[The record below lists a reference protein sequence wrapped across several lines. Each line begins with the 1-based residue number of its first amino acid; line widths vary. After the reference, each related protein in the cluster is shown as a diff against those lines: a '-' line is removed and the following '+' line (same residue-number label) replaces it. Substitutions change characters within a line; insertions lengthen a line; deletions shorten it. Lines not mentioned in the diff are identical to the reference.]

1 VPLYFNVTAFFY
13 QNLTMSSKLQINSSH
28 YSIAGIK
35 PQNEDSCGIVVP
47 DLPLLTTKG
56 IAAVVA
62 DGMSASDD
70 GKQASEGCVKSFLSD
85 YLSTPETWSVKN
97 SGQKILSALNRWL
110 HGQGQ
115 RQYQS
120 NKGMVTT
127 LSALVFKS
135 NTAYI
140 FHVGDTRIYRLR
152 GNDLEQLT
160 NDHRFVVSEEKS
172 YLSRAL
178 GIELRVDID
187 YKTLAIEIGDTF
199 IQLTD
204 GVYEFVTDGV
214 IKETL
219 LKSKNIKLA
228 AEEIV
233 KTAEKNKSDD
243 NLTCQIIQITDL
255 PGESESEF
263 YEKLTELP
271 FPPPL
276 EPGLILDGYKVIRH
290 LFSNKR
296 TEVYLVQD
304 IDSNENIV
312 MKAPSVNYQD
322 DPEYINQFLHEEWAG
337 KRINNPHVL
346 KVLDIKRKRTALY
359 YITEYIEGCSLRQWI
374 DDNPRPS
381 LSLVR
386 NFSKQ
391 IERGLRAFHRLEMIH
406 QDLKPENILIDKNET
421 LKIIDFGSAKIAG
434 IEEIYLPI
442 EVNNI
447 LGTIN
452 YTAPEYHI
460 GTPGSN
466 RSDIFSLGVI
476 IYEMLCGHLP
486 YGENMSVKNIK
497 RVKYISI
504 KRYNPEIPV
513 WVDKAI
519 EKAVNINPEHRFSIL
534 SEFTYALNKPDSSLI
549 NNDYV
554 PLLKRDPL
562 RTWQAISLIL
572 VVINIILLYKLNN

>member
-1 VPLYFNVTAFFY
+1 MP
-13 QNLTMSSKLQINSSH
+13 SKLQINSSH

-62 DGMSASDD
+62 DGMSGSDD

-562 RTWQAISLIL
+562 RTWQAISIIL

>member
-1 VPLYFNVTAFFY
+1 MP
-13 QNLTMSSKLQINSSH
+13 SKLQINSSH
-28 YSIAGIK
+28 YSIAGVK

-47 DLPLLTTKG
+47 DAPLLTSKG

-85 YLSTPETWSVKN
+85 YFSTPESWSVKN

-187 YKTLAIEIGDTF
+187 YKTLTIEVGDIF

-204 GVYEFVTDGV
+204 GVYEFITDSR

-219 LKSKNIKLA
+219 LKNKDLKRA
-228 AEEIV
+228 TEEIV
-233 KTAEKNKSDD
+233 KIAEKNKSDD
-243 NLTCQIIQITDL
+243 NLTCQIVQITNL
-255 PGESESEF
+255 PSEDENEF
-263 YEKLTELP
+263 YEKLTQLP

-276 EPGLILDGYKVIRH
+276 EPGLILDGYKVLRH

-304 IDSNENIV
+304 VNSKENIV

-337 KRINNPHVL
+337 RRINNPHVL
-346 KVLDIKRKRTALY
+346 KVLEIKRKRTALY

-406 QDLKPENILIDKNET
+406 QDLKPENILIDKNKT

-442 EVNNI
+442 EVNNM

-452 YTAPEYHI
+452 YSAPEYHT
-460 GTPGSN
+460 GAAGSN

-476 IYEMLCGHLP
+476 IYELLSGYLP
-486 YGENMSVKNIK
+486 YGENMSAKNIK
-497 RVKYISI
+497 RAKYISI
-504 KRYNPEIPV
+504 KRYNPEVPS

-519 EKAVNINPEHRFSIL
+519 EKAVSINPESRFSIL

-554 PLLKRDPL
+554 PLLKRDPI
-562 RTWQAISLIL
+562 RTWQTISVIL
-572 VVINIILLYKLNN
+572 VIINFILIYKLNI

>member
-1 VPLYFNVTAFFY
+1 MSASLQVISGHFSTAGVKE
-13 QNLTMSSKLQINSSH
+13 QNQ
-28 YSIAGIK
+28 
-35 PQNEDSCGIVVP
+35 DSCGILTP
-47 DLPLLTTKG
+47 DEPLLTTKG
-56 IAAVVA
+56 IVAIVA

-70 GKQASEGCVKSFLSD
+70 GKQASEGCVKGFLSD
-85 YLSTPETWSVKN
+85 YFSTPETWSVKN

-120 NKGMVTT
+120 HQGMVTT

-152 GNDLEQLT
+152 NTDLEQLT
-160 NDHRFVVSEEKS
+160 HDHRFTVSDEKS

-178 GIELRVDID
+178 GIDLRVDID
-187 YKTLAIEIGDTF
+187 YKSLAVESGDIF

-204 GVYEFVTDGV
+204 GVYEFIPDSK
-214 IKETL
+214 IKEIL
-219 LKSKNIKLA
+219 LNNQDDLNLA
-228 AEEIV
+228 AEKIV
-233 KTAEKNKSDD
+233 KIAEENKSDD
-243 NLTCQIIQITDL
+243 NLTCQIIKVTHL
-255 PGESESEF
+255 PNENAAEF
-263 YEKLTELP
+263 YDKLIELP

-304 IDSNENIV
+304 IETNQNIV
-312 MKAPSVNYQD
+312 LKAPSVNYQD

-337 KRINNPHVL
+337 RRINNPHVL
-346 KVLDIKRKRTALY
+346 KVLEINRKRTALY
-359 YITEYIEGCSLRQWI
+359 YITEYIEGCTLRQWL

-381 LSLVR
+381 LGVVR
-386 NFSKQ
+386 TFSKQ

-406 QDLKPENILIDKNET
+406 QDLKPENILIDENET

-434 IEEIYLPI
+434 IEEIYKPI

-452 YTAPEYHI
+452 YTAPEYHV
-460 GTPGSN
+460 GETGSN

-476 IYEMLCGHLP
+476 IYEMLTGHLP
-486 YGENMSVKNIK
+486 FGKELSARNIK
-497 RVKYISI
+497 RARYISV
-504 KRYNPEIPV
+504 KRYNPGIPV

-519 EKAVNINPEHRFSIL
+519 EKAVAINPENRFSIL
-534 SEFTYALNKPDSSLI
+534 SEFTYALNKPDSSLV
-549 NNDYV
+549 NSDYV
-554 PLLKRDPL
+554 PMIKRNPV
-562 RTWQAISLIL
+562 RTWQLISFVLFIMNL
-572 VVINIILLYKLNN
+572 FLLYKIYS

>member
-1 VPLYFNVTAFFY
+1 MPLYFNVTAFFY
-13 QNLTMSSKLQINSSH
+13 QNLNMPSKLQINSSH

-62 DGMSASDD
+62 DGMSGSDD

-562 RTWQAISLIL
+562 RTWQAISIIL

>member
-1 VPLYFNVTAFFY
+1 
-13 QNLTMSSKLQINSSH
+13 MSITLQINSGH
-28 YSIAGIK
+28 YSIAGVK
-35 PQNEDSCGIVVP
+35 SQNEDACGIIVP
-47 DLPLLTTKG
+47 DETLLTTKG

-70 GKQASEGCVKSFLSD
+70 GKQASESCVKGFLTD
-85 YLSTPETWSVKN
+85 YFSTPETWSVKS

-115 RQYQS
+115 RQYQ
-120 NKGMVTT
+120 NNQGMVTT
-127 LSALVFKS
+127 LSAMVFKS

-152 GNDLEQLT
+152 NNDLEQLT
-160 NDHRFVVSEEKS
+160 NDHRFVASEDKT

-178 GIELRVDID
+178 GIDLRVDID
-187 YKTLAIEIGDTF
+187 YKTLAVEVGDTF

-204 GVYEFVTDGV
+204 GVYEFISNAA
-214 IKETL
+214 IKQLTQENLDDLDVAT
-219 LKSKNIKLA
+219 KK
-228 AEEIV
+228 IV
-233 KTAEKNKSDD
+233 KTAFDNKSDD
-243 NLTCQIIQITDL
+243 NLTCQIIKVTKL
-255 PGESESEF
+255 PTENENEF
-263 YEKLTELP
+263 YDKLTELP

-276 EPGLILDGYKVIRH
+276 ESGLILDGYKVIRH

-304 IDSNENIV
+304 TETNENIV

-337 KRINNPHVL
+337 RRINNPHVL
-346 KVLDIKRKRTALY
+346 KVLEIRRKRTALY
-359 YITEYIEGCSLRQWI
+359 YITEYIDGVSLRQWL

-381 LSLVR
+381 LNQVR
-386 NFSKQ
+386 TFSKQ

-406 QDLKPENILIDKNET
+406 QDLKPENILIDENKT
-421 LKIIDFGSAKIAG
+421 LKIIDFGSTKIAG

-452 YTAPEYHI
+452 YTAPEYHT
-460 GTPGSN
+460 GEAGSN

-476 IYEMLCGHLP
+476 VYEMLTGHLP
-486 YGENMSVKNIK
+486 YGKEMSIKNIK
-497 RVKYISI
+497 RANYISL
-504 KRYNPEIPV
+504 KRYNPEIPI

-519 EKAVNINPEHRFSIL
+519 EKAVNINPENRFSIL

-554 PLLKRDPL
+554 PLIKRNPV
-562 RTWQAISLIL
+562 RTWQIISSILII
-572 VVINIILLYKLNN
+572 INIILIYKLNS

>member
-1 VPLYFNVTAFFY
+1 
-13 QNLTMSSKLQINSSH
+13 MSALLKINHGS
-28 YSIAGIK
+28 YSIAGVK
-35 PQNEDSCGIVVP
+35 PQNEDAYGIVVP
-47 DLPLLTTKG
+47 KEPLLTTKG

-85 YLSTPETWSVKN
+85 YFSTPETWSVKN

-127 LSALVFKS
+127 LSALIFKS

-160 NDHRFVVSEEKS
+160 NDHRFVVNEQKS

-187 YKTLAIEIGDTF
+187 YKTIAVEVGDIF

-204 GVYEFVTDGV
+204 GVYEFISNNI
-214 IKETL
+214 IKETTFQNKEDL
-219 LKSKNIKLA
+219 DTVAKEL
-228 AEEIV
+228 V
-233 KTAEKNKSDD
+233 TRAEKNKSDD
-243 NLTCQIIQITDL
+243 NLTCQIVHVTNL
-255 PGESESEF
+255 PSENESEF

-290 LFSNKR
+290 MFSNKR

-304 IDSNENIV
+304 TETNENIV
-312 MKAPSVNYQD
+312 MKAPSVNYLD

-359 YITEYIEGCSLRQWI
+359 YITEYIEGSSLRQWL

-386 NFSKQ
+386 AFSKQ

-452 YTAPEYHI
+452 YTAPEYHV
-460 GTPGSN
+460 GDPGSN

-476 IYEMLCGHLP
+476 VYEMLTGHLP
-486 YGENMSVKNIK
+486 YGQEMSVKNIK
-497 RVKYISI
+497 RVRYTSI
-504 KRYNPEIPV
+504 KHYSPEIPV
-513 WVDKAI
+513 WVDKAV
-519 EKAVNINPEHRFSIL
+519 EKAVNINPENRFSIL
-534 SEFTYALNKPDSSLI
+534 SEFSYALNKPDSSLV

-554 PLLKRDPL
+554 PLIKRNPV
-562 RTWQAISLIL
+562 RTWQIVSFIL
-572 VVINIILLYKLNN
+572 VIFNLALIYQLNT

>member
-1 VPLYFNVTAFFY
+1 
-13 QNLTMSSKLQINSSH
+13 MSKSLQINSAH

-35 PQNEDSCGIVVP
+35 SRNEDSCGVVVP
-47 DLPLLTTKG
+47 DEPLLTTKG
-56 IAAVVA
+56 IAVVVA

-70 GKQASEGCVKSFLSD
+70 GKQASESCVKSFLSD
-85 YLSTPETWSVKN
+85 YFSTPETWSVKS
-97 SGQKILSALNRWL
+97 SGQKILAALNRWL

-120 NKGMVTT
+120 NQGMVST

-152 GNDLEQLT
+152 NNDLEQLT
-160 NDHRFVVSEEKS
+160 NDHRFIASETKT

-178 GIELRVDID
+178 GIDLRVDID
-187 YKTLAIEIGDTF
+187 YKTLAVEAGDIF

-204 GVYEFVTDGV
+204 GVYEFISNNA
-214 IKETL
+214 IKEITKNNSDVL
-219 LKSKNIKLA
+219 ETACKNIVDTA
-228 AEEIV
+228 V
-233 KTAEKNKSDD
+233 KNNSDD
-243 NLTCQIIQITDL
+243 NLTCQIVKVTKL
-255 PGESESEF
+255 PKENESEF

-304 IDSNENIV
+304 TETNENVV

-337 KRINNPHVL
+337 RRINNPHVL
-346 KVLDIKRKRTALY
+346 KVLEISRKRTALY
-359 YITEYIEGCSLRQWI
+359 YITEYIEGCSLRQWL

-381 LSLVR
+381 LSQVR
-386 NFSKQ
+386 TFSKQ

-406 QDLKPENILIDKNET
+406 QDLKPENILIDNNET

-447 LGTIN
+447 LGTID
-452 YTAPEYHI
+452 YSAPEYHI
-460 GTPGSN
+460 GESGSN

-476 IYEMLCGHLP
+476 IYEMLTGHLP
-486 YGENMSVKNIK
+486 YGKEMTARNIK
-497 RVKYISI
+497 RVRYTSI
-504 KRYNPEIPV
+504 KRFNPEIPI

-519 EKAVNINPEHRFSIL
+519 EKAVHINPENRFSIL

-554 PLLKRDPL
+554 PLIKRNPVV
-562 RTWQAISLIL
+562 TWQLISLVLLIL
-572 VVINIILLYKLNN
+572 NLFLIYQLNS

>member
-1 VPLYFNVTAFFY
+1 
-13 QNLTMSSKLQINSSH
+13 MSTSLQIKSGH

-35 PQNEDSCGIVVP
+35 EQNEDACGIVVP
-47 DLPLLTTKG
+47 DEPLLITKG

-70 GKQASEGCVKSFLSD
+70 GKQASESCVKSFLSD
-85 YLSTPETWSVKN
+85 YFSTPETWSVKN

-127 LSALVFKS
+127 ISALIFKS

-140 FHVGDTRIYRLR
+140 FHVGDTRIYRIR
-152 GNDLEQLT
+152 DNNIEQLT
-160 NDHRFVVSEEKS
+160 NDHRYVVSKEKS

-178 GIELRVDID
+178 GIELHVDID
-187 YKTLAIEIGDTF
+187 FKTLAVEVGDFF

-204 GVYEFVTDGV
+204 GAYEFITDNN
-214 IKETL
+214 IKKTL
-219 LKSKNIKLA
+219 LDNKTNLEYA
-228 AEEIV
+228 AKRIVEIAV
-233 KTAEKNKSDD
+233 ENKSDD
-243 NLTCQIIQITDL
+243 NLTCQIIEAIHL
-255 PGESESEF
+255 PKENESEF

-290 LFSNKR
+290 MFSNKR
-296 TEVYLVQD
+296 TEVYLVEDTQT
-304 IDSNENIV
+304 NENIV

-359 YITEYIEGCSLRQWI
+359 YITEYIEGSSLRQWL
-374 DDNPRPS
+374 DDNIRPS
-381 LSLVR
+381 LNQVR
-386 NFSKQ
+386 TFSKQ

-421 LKIIDFGSAKIAG
+421 LKIIDFGSTKIAG

-442 EVNNI
+442 EANNI

-452 YTAPEYHI
+452 YTAPEYHT
-460 GTPGSN
+460 GDPGSN

-476 IYEMLCGHLP
+476 IYEMLTGHLP
-486 YGENMSVKNIK
+486 YGKEMSAKNIK
-497 RVKYISI
+497 RARYTSI
-504 KRYNPEIPV
+504 KHYSPEIPI
-513 WVDKAI
+513 WVDKAV
-519 EKAVNINPEHRFSIL
+519 EKAVNINPENRFSIL
-534 SEFTYALNKPDSSLI
+534 SELTYALNQPDSSLI
-549 NNDYV
+549 NTDYV
-554 PLLKRDPL
+554 PLIKRNPI
-562 RTWQAISLIL
+562 RTWQLISFIL
-572 VVINIILLYKLNN
+572 VIFNLILLYQLNN

>member
-1 VPLYFNVTAFFY
+1 MPTSL
-13 QNLTMSSKLQINSSH
+13 KINHAH

-35 PQNEDSCGIVVP
+35 AQNEDSCGVVIP
-47 DLPLLTTKG
+47 DEPLLTTKG
-56 IAAVVA
+56 IAVVVA
-62 DGMSASDD
+62 DGMSTSDD
-70 GKQASEGCVKSFLSD
+70 GKLASESCVKSFLSD
-85 YLSTPETWSVKN
+85 YFSTPETWSVKS
-97 SGQKILSALNRWL
+97 SGQKILAASNRWL

-115 RQYQS
+115 RKYQS
-120 NKGMVTT
+120 HQGMVTT
-127 LSALVFKS
+127 LSALIFKS

-152 GNDLEQLT
+152 NNDFEQLT
-160 NDHRFVVSEEKS
+160 NDHRFTVSEDKS

-178 GIELRVDID
+178 GIDLRVDID
-187 YKTLAIEIGDTF
+187 YKKVPVETGDIY

-204 GVYEFVTDGV
+204 GVYEFITDHN
-214 IKETL
+214 IKEL
-219 LKSKNIKLA
+219 IQNNKNNLETA
-228 AEEIV
+228 SQLIV
-233 KTAEKNKSDD
+233 ETAVANKSDD
-243 NLTCQIIQITDL
+243 NLTCQLVEVTKL
-255 PGESESEF
+255 PKENENEF
-263 YEKLTELP
+263 YDKLTELP
-271 FPPPL
+271 FPPPM

-304 IDSNENIV
+304 TETNENLV

-337 KRINNPHVL
+337 RRINNPHVL
-346 KVLDIKRKRTALY
+346 KVLEITRKRTALY
-359 YITEYIEGCSLRQWI
+359 YITEYIEGCSLRQWL
-374 DDNPRPS
+374 DDKPRPS
-381 LSLVR
+381 LSQVR
-386 NFSKQ
+386 IFSKQ

-406 QDLKPENILIDKNET
+406 QDLKPENILIDENET

-447 LGTIN
+447 LGTID
-452 YTAPEYHI
+452 YSAPEYHI
-460 GTPGSN
+460 GESGSN
-466 RSDIFSLGVI
+466 RSDIYSLGVI
-476 IYEMLCGHLP
+476 VYEMLTAHLP
-486 YGENMSVKNIK
+486 YGKEMTARNIK
-497 RVKYISI
+497 RARYISL

-519 EKAVNINPEHRFSIL
+519 EKAVHINPENRFSVL

-554 PLLKRDPL
+554 PLIKRDPI
-562 RTWQAISLIL
+562 RTWQIIS
-572 VVINIILLYKLNN
+572 ILLFIFNLYLLYQLSN

>member
-1 VPLYFNVTAFFY
+1 
-13 QNLTMSSKLQINSSH
+13 
-28 YSIAGIK
+28 
-35 PQNEDSCGIVVP
+35 
-47 DLPLLTTKG
+47 
-56 IAAVVA
+56 
-62 DGMSASDD
+62 
-70 GKQASEGCVKSFLSD
+70 
-85 YLSTPETWSVKN
+85 
-97 SGQKILSALNRWL
+97 
-110 HGQGQ
+110 
-115 RQYQS
+115 
-120 NKGMVTT
+120 MVTT

-160 NDHRFVVSEEKS
+160 NDHRYVVSKEKS

-178 GIELRVDID
+178 GIELRIDID
-187 YKTLAIEIGDTF
+187 YKTLPVEVGDIF

-204 GVYEFVTDGV
+204 GVYEFITD
-214 IKETL
+214 
-219 LKSKNIKLA
+219 SNIKNTLIENKTNLEYASRKIVEIA
-228 AEEIV
+228 AD
-233 KTAEKNKSDD
+233 NKSDD
-243 NLTCQIIQITDL
+243 NLTCQLIEVIHL
-255 PGESESEF
+255 PKENESEF
-263 YEKLTELP
+263 YEKLIELP

-290 LFSNKR
+290 MFSNKR

-304 IDSNENIV
+304 IETNKNIV
-312 MKAPSVNYQD
+312 MKAPSVNYED

-359 YITEYIEGCSLRQWI
+359 YITEYIEGCSLRQWL

-381 LSLVR
+381 LSQVR
-386 NFSKQ
+386 AFSKQ

-460 GTPGSN
+460 GDPGSN

-476 IYEMLCGHLP
+476 IYEMLTEHLP
-486 YGENMSVKNIK
+486 YGKEMSAKNIK
-497 RVKYISI
+497 RANYISV
-504 KRYNPEIPV
+504 KRYNPGIPV

-519 EKAVNINPEHRFSIL
+519 EKAVSIKPENRFSIL

-554 PLLKRDPL
+554 PLIKRNPV
-562 RTWQAISLIL
+562 RTWQIISTALLI
-572 VVINIILLYKLNN
+572 INFLLIYQLNH

>member
-1 VPLYFNVTAFFY
+1 MT
-13 QNLTMSSKLQINSSH
+13 TSLQINSTH
-28 YSIAGIK
+28 YSIAGVK
-35 PQNEDSCGIVVP
+35 PQNEDACGVLVP
-47 DLPLLTTKG
+47 AEPLLTTKG
-56 IAAVVA
+56 IVAVVA

-70 GKQASEGCVKSFLSD
+70 AKQASEVCVNGFLSD
-85 YLSTPETWSVKN
+85 YFSTPETWSVKN

-110 HGQGQ
+110 YGQGQ
-115 RQYQS
+115 LKYQS
-120 NKGMVTT
+120 HKGMVTT

-152 GNDLEQLT
+152 NNELEQLT
-160 NDHRFVVSEEKS
+160 NDHRFSVSKEKT
-172 YLSRAL
+172 YLSRAM
-178 GIELRVDID
+178 GIDLLVDID
-187 YKTLAIEIGDTF
+187 YKTLPVESGDIF

-204 GVYEFVTDGV
+204 GVHEFIPDSQ
-214 IKETL
+214 IKDITLQQQNNLKAAAKKIVETAV
-219 LKSKNIKLA
+219 N
-228 AEEIV
+228 
-233 KTAEKNKSDD
+233 NNSDD
-243 NLTCQIIQITDL
+243 NLTCQIVEITNL
-255 PGESESEF
+255 PKENENEF

-304 IDSNENIV
+304 TETNENMV

-346 KVLDIKRKRTALY
+346 KVLDIQRKRTALY
-359 YITEYIEGCSLRQWI
+359 YITEYIEGCSLRQWL

-381 LSLVR
+381 LSQVR
-386 NFSKQ
+386 TFSKQ

-421 LKIIDFGSAKIAG
+421 LKIIDFGSTKIAG
-434 IEEIYLPI
+434 IEEIY
-442 EVNNI
+442 
-447 LGTIN
+447 IN

-460 GTPGSN
+460 GEPGSN

-476 IYEMLCGHLP
+476 IYEMLTGHLP
-486 YGENMSVKNIK
+486 YGKEMSARNIK
-497 RVKYISI
+497 RVRYISI

-519 EKAVNINPEHRFSIL
+519 EKAVHINPENRFSIL
-534 SEFTYALNKPDSSLI
+534 SEFDYALNKPDSSLI

-554 PLLKRDPL
+554 PLIKRNPV
-562 RTWQAISLIL
+562 RTWQIISLLL
-572 VVINIILLYKLNN
+572 VLINLFLIYQLNI

>member
-1 VPLYFNVTAFFY
+1 
-13 QNLTMSSKLQINSSH
+13 MSTSLQINHAH
-28 YSIAGIK
+28 YSIAGVK
-35 PQNEDSCGIVVP
+35 PRNEDACGVLVP
-47 DLPLLTTKG
+47 EEPLLTTKG

-62 DGMSASDD
+62 DGMSTSDD
-70 GKQASEGCVKSFLSD
+70 GKQASEGCVKGFLTD
-85 YLSTPETWSVKN
+85 YFSTPESWSVKS

-115 RQYQS
+115 RQFQ
-120 NKGMVTT
+120 NNQGMVTT

-152 GNDLEQLT
+152 NNDLEQLT
-160 NDHRFVVSEEKS
+160 NDHRFVANENKT

-178 GIELRVDID
+178 GIDLRVDID
-187 YKTLAIEIGDTF
+187 FKKLVVETGDIF

-204 GVYEFVTDGV
+204 GVYEFITTNT
-214 IKETL
+214 IKDVLQENKDDLDTASRQL
-219 LKSKNIKLA
+219 V
-228 AEEIV
+228 EIAV
-233 KTAEKNKSDD
+233 ANNSDD
-243 NLTCQIIQITDL
+243 NLTCQLVKVVHL
-255 PGESESEF
+255 PNENENEF
-263 YEKLTELP
+263 YDKLIELP
-271 FPPPL
+271 FPPPM
-276 EPGLILDGYKVIRH
+276 EPGLILDGFKVLRH

-296 TEVYLVQD
+296 TEVYLVED
-304 IDSNENIV
+304 TKRNENVV

-322 DPEYINQFLHEEWAG
+322 DPQYINQFLHEEWAG
-337 KRINNPHVL
+337 RRINNPHVL
-346 KVLDIKRKRTALY
+346 KVLDVGRKRTALY
-359 YITEYIEGCSLRQWI
+359 YITEYIEGRTLRQWL

-386 NFSKQ
+386 KFSKQ

-434 IEEIYLPI
+434 IEEIFLPI

-447 LGTIN
+447 LGTID
-452 YTAPEYHI
+452 YSAPEYHI
-460 GTPGSN
+460 GQSGSN
-466 RSDIFSLGVI
+466 RSDIYSLGVI
-476 IYEMLCGHLP
+476 IYEMLTGHLP
-486 YGENMSVKNIK
+486 YGKEMSARNIK
-497 RVKYISI
+497 RVKYISV
-504 KRYNPEIPV
+504 KRYNPEIPI

-519 EKAVNINPEHRFSIL
+519 EKAVHINPENRFSKL

-554 PLLKRDPL
+554 PLMKRDPV
-562 RTWQAISLIL
+562 RTWQIISLIL
-572 VVINIILLYKLNN
+572 LISNFIMFYQLSL

>member
-1 VPLYFNVTAFFY
+1 MPT
-13 QNLTMSSKLQINSSH
+13 SLQVNIAH
-28 YSIAGIK
+28 YSIAGK
-35 PQNEDSCGIVVP
+35 KSQNEDSCGIVVP
-47 DLPLLTTKG
+47 NEPLLTTKG
-56 IAAVVA
+56 IAAIVA

-85 YLSTPETWSVKN
+85 YFSTPETWSVKN

-127 LSALVFKS
+127 LSALILKS

-152 GNDLEQLT
+152 DNELEQLT
-160 NDHRFVVSEEKS
+160 NDHRFVVSEDKS

-187 YKTLAIEIGDTF
+187 YKTLAVEAGDIF
-199 IQLTD
+199 VQLTD
-204 GVYEFVTDGV
+204 GAYEFITDHL
-214 IKETL
+214 IKETIVAY
-219 LKSKNIKLA
+219 KNNIEGA
-228 AEEIV
+228 CREVVEI
-233 KTAEKNKSDD
+233 AFNNNSDD
-243 NLTCQIIQITDL
+243 NLTCQIIEITQL
-255 PGESESEF
+255 PKENESEF

-290 LFSNKR
+290 MFSNKR

-304 IDSNENIV
+304 TETNENVV

-346 KVLDIKRKRTALY
+346 KVLDIRRKRTALY
-359 YITEYIEGCSLRQWI
+359 YITEYIEGSSLRQWL
-374 DDNPRPS
+374 DDNPHPS
-381 LSLVR
+381 LTLVR
-386 NFSKQ
+386 RLSKQ

-406 QDLKPENILIDKNET
+406 QDLKPENILIDIDQT
-421 LKIIDFGSAKIAG
+421 LKIIDFGSVKIAG

-452 YTAPEYHI
+452 YSAPEYHV
-460 GTPGSN
+460 GDPGSS
-466 RSDIFSLGVI
+466 RSDIYSLGVI
-476 IYEMLCGHLP
+476 IYEMLTGHLP
-486 YGENMSVKNIK
+486 YGKEMSAKNIK
-497 RVKYISI
+497 RSRYTSI
-504 KRYNPEIPV
+504 KHYSPEIPI
-513 WVDKAI
+513 WVDKAV
-519 EKAVNINPEHRFSIL
+519 EKAVHINPENRFSIL

-554 PLLKRDPL
+554 PLIKRNPI
-562 RTWQAISLIL
+562 RTWKLISFILIIL
-572 VVINIILLYKLNN
+572 NIILIYKLNI

>member
-1 VPLYFNVTAFFY
+1 MPTL
-13 QNLTMSSKLQINSSH
+13 LQINSGH
-28 YSIAGIK
+28 YSTAGVK
-35 PQNEDSCGIVVP
+35 AENEDSCGIVVP
-47 DLPLLTTKG
+47 NEPLLTTKG

-85 YLSTPETWSVKN
+85 YFSTPETWSVKN

-120 NKGMVTT
+120 NQGMVTT

-152 GNDLEQLT
+152 DNDLEQLT
-160 NDHRFVVSEEKS
+160 NDHRFVASENKT

-178 GIELRVDID
+178 GIDLRVDID
-187 YKTLAIEIGDTF
+187 YKTLAVEVGDIF

-204 GVYEFVTDGV
+204 GVYEFITDGI
-214 IKETL
+214 IKETTVNY
-219 LKSKNIKLA
+219 KNQLEKA
-228 AEEIV
+228 AKEIIT
-233 KTAEKNKSDD
+233 TAENNKSDD
-243 NLTCQIIQITDL
+243 NLTCQIIQVTHL
-255 PGESESEF
+255 PKENESEF
-263 YEKLTELP
+263 YEKLIELP

-276 EPGLILDGYKVIRH
+276 ESGLILDGYKVIRH
-290 LFSNKR
+290 MFSNKR

-304 IDSNENIV
+304 TETNENIV
-312 MKAPSVNYQD
+312 MKAPSINYQD

-359 YITEYIEGCSLRQWI
+359 YITEFIEGCSLRQWL

-381 LSLVR
+381 ISQVR
-386 NFSKQ
+386 TFSKQ

-406 QDLKPENILIDKNET
+406 QDLKPENILIDKNNT
-421 LKIIDFGSAKIAG
+421 LKIIDFGSTKIAG

-452 YTAPEYHI
+452 YTAPEYHV
-460 GTPGSN
+460 GEPGSN

-476 IYEMLCGHLP
+476 VYEMLTGHLP
-486 YGENMSVKNIK
+486 YGKEMSAKYIK
-497 RVKYISI
+497 RARYISI
-504 KRYNPEIPV
+504 KHYNPEIPV
-513 WVDKAI
+513 WVDKAV
-519 EKAVNINPEHRFSIL
+519 EKAVHINPENRFSIL

-554 PLLKRDPL
+554 PLIKRNPV
-562 RTWQAISLIL
+562 RSWQVISFIL
-572 VVINIILLYKLNN
+572 VIINAILIYQLNN

>member
-1 VPLYFNVTAFFY
+1 
-13 QNLTMSSKLQINSSH
+13 MSKLLQINSGH
-28 YSIAGIK
+28 YSIAGVK
-35 PQNEDSCGIVVP
+35 DHNEDSCGVIVP
-47 DLPLLTTKG
+47 DEPLLTTKG

-85 YLSTPETWSVKN
+85 YFSTPETWSVKS
-97 SGQKILSALNRWL
+97 SGQKIIAALNRWL

-115 RQYQS
+115 KKYQS
-120 NKGMVTT
+120 HQGMVTT

-152 GNDLEQLT
+152 GNDIEQLT
-160 NDHRFVVSEEKS
+160 NDHRFVASETKT

-187 YKTLAIEIGDTF
+187 YKTLAVEVGDIF

-214 IKETL
+214 IKKIILDHKDNLETA
-219 LKSKNIKLA
+219 SKK
-228 AEEIV
+228 IV
-233 KTAEKNKSDD
+233 ETAVKNKSDD
-243 NLTCQIIQITDL
+243 NLTCQIVEVAHL
-255 PGESESEF
+255 PNENESEF

-276 EPGLILDGYKVIRH
+276 ETGLILDGYKVIRH
-290 LFSNKR
+290 MFSNKR

-304 IDSNENIV
+304 TETNENIV

-359 YITEYIEGCSLRQWI
+359 YITEYIEGCSLRQWL

-381 LSLVR
+381 LSQVR
-386 NFSKQ
+386 TFSKQ

-434 IEEIYLPI
+434 IEEIYRPI

-447 LGTIN
+447 LGTID

-460 GTPGSN
+460 GEAGSN

-476 IYEMLCGHLP
+476 IYEMLTGHLP
-486 YGENMSVKNIK
+486 YGKEMSAKNIK
-497 RVKYISI
+497 RVRYISI
-504 KRYNPEIPV
+504 KHYNPEIPI
-513 WVDKAI
+513 WVDKAV
-519 EKAVNINPEHRFSIL
+519 EKAVSINPENRFSIL

-549 NNDYV
+549 NNDFV
-554 PLLKRDPL
+554 PLIKRNPI
-562 RTWQAISLIL
+562 RTWQLISMALAI
-572 VVINIILLYKLNN
+572 INILLIYKLNL

>member
-1 VPLYFNVTAFFY
+1 MP
-13 QNLTMSSKLQINSSH
+13 SKLQINSSH
-28 YSIAGIK
+28 YSIAGVK

-47 DLPLLTTKG
+47 DAPLLTSKG

-85 YLSTPETWSVKN
+85 YFSTPESWSVKN

-120 NKGMVTT
+120 SKGMVTT

-187 YKTLAIEIGDTF
+187 YKTLTIEVGDIF

-204 GVYEFVTDGV
+204 GVYEFITDSR

-219 LKSKNIKLA
+219 LKNKDLKRA
-228 AEEIV
+228 TEEIV
-233 KTAEKNKSDD
+233 KIAEKNKSDD
-243 NLTCQIIQITDL
+243 NLTCQIVQITNL
-255 PGESESEF
+255 PSEDENEF
-263 YEKLTELP
+263 YEKLTQLP

-276 EPGLILDGYKVIRH
+276 EPGLILDGYKVLRH

-304 IDSNENIV
+304 VNSKENIV

-337 KRINNPHVL
+337 RRINNPHVL
-346 KVLDIKRKRTALY
+346 KVLEIKRKRTALY

-406 QDLKPENILIDKNET
+406 QDLKPENILIDKNKT

-442 EVNNI
+442 EVNNM

-452 YTAPEYHI
+452 YSAPEYHT
-460 GTPGSN
+460 GAAGSN

-476 IYEMLCGHLP
+476 IYELLSGHLP
-486 YGENMSVKNIK
+486 YGENMSAKNIK
-497 RVKYISI
+497 RAKYISI
-504 KRYNPEIPV
+504 KRYNPEVPS

-519 EKAVNINPEHRFSIL
+519 EKAVSINPESRFSIL

-554 PLLKRDPL
+554 PLLKRDPI
-562 RTWQAISLIL
+562 RTWQTISVIL
-572 VVINIILLYKLNN
+572 VIINFILIYKLNI

>member
-1 VPLYFNVTAFFY
+1 MPTSL
-13 QNLTMSSKLQINSSH
+13 KINHAH

-35 PQNEDSCGIVVP
+35 AQNEDSCGVVIP
-47 DLPLLTTKG
+47 DEPLLTTKG
-56 IAAVVA
+56 IAVVVA

-70 GKQASEGCVKSFLSD
+70 GKLASESCVKSFLSD
-85 YLSTPETWSVKN
+85 YFSTPETWSVKS
-97 SGQKILSALNRWL
+97 SGQKILAASNRWL

-115 RQYQS
+115 RKYQS
-120 NKGMVTT
+120 HQGMVTT
-127 LSALVFKS
+127 LSALIFKS

-152 GNDLEQLT
+152 NNDFEQLT
-160 NDHRFVVSEEKS
+160 NDHRFTVSEDKS

-178 GIELRVDID
+178 GIDLRVDID
-187 YKTLAIEIGDTF
+187 YKKVPVETGDIY

-204 GVYEFVTDGV
+204 GVYEFITDHN
-214 IKETL
+214 IKEL
-219 LKSKNIKLA
+219 IQNNKNNLETA
-228 AEEIV
+228 SQLIV
-233 KTAEKNKSDD
+233 ETAVANKSDD
-243 NLTCQIIQITDL
+243 NLTCQLVEVTKL
-255 PGESESEF
+255 PKENENEF
-263 YEKLTELP
+263 YDKLTELP
-271 FPPPL
+271 FPPPM

-304 IDSNENIV
+304 TETNENLV

-337 KRINNPHVL
+337 RRINNPHVL
-346 KVLDIKRKRTALY
+346 KVLEITRKRTALY
-359 YITEYIEGCSLRQWI
+359 YITEYIEGCSLRQWL

-381 LSLVR
+381 LSQVR
-386 NFSKQ
+386 IFSKQ

-406 QDLKPENILIDKNET
+406 QDLKPENILIDENET

-447 LGTIN
+447 LGTID
-452 YTAPEYHI
+452 YSAPEYHV
-460 GTPGSN
+460 GESGSN
-466 RSDIFSLGVI
+466 RSDIYSLGVI
-476 IYEMLCGHLP
+476 VYEMLTGHLP
-486 YGENMSVKNIK
+486 YGKEMTAKNIK
-497 RVKYISI
+497 RARYISL
-504 KRYNPEIPV
+504 KRYNPGIPV

-519 EKAVNINPEHRFSIL
+519 EKAVHINPENRFSIL

-554 PLLKRDPL
+554 PLIKRDPI
-562 RTWQAISLIL
+562 RTWQIIS
-572 VVINIILLYKLNN
+572 ILLFIFNLFLLYQLSK

>member
-1 VPLYFNVTAFFY
+1 MPT
-13 QNLTMSSKLQINSSH
+13 SLQISSAH

-35 PQNEDSCGIVVP
+35 AQNEDSCGVVVP
-47 DLPLLTTKG
+47 DEPLLTTKG
-56 IAAVVA
+56 IAVVVA

-70 GKQASEGCVKSFLSD
+70 GKQASEGCVKGFLSD
-85 YLSTPETWSVKN
+85 YFSTPETWSVKS

-120 NKGMVTT
+120 NQGMVTT

-152 GNDLEQLT
+152 NNDLELLT
-160 NDHRFVVSEEKS
+160 NDHRFVASEDKT

-178 GIELRVDID
+178 GIDLRVDID
-187 YKTLAIEIGDTF
+187 YKTLAVEVGDIF

-204 GVYEFVTDGV
+204 GVYEFLTDNL
-214 IKETL
+214 IKDITKDNKENL
-219 LKSKNIKLA
+219 ELASKT
-228 AEEIV
+228 IV
-233 KTAEKNKSDD
+233 ATAISNKSDD
-243 NLTCQIIQITDL
+243 NLTCQIVKVIHL
-255 PGESESEF
+255 PKENENEF
-263 YEKLTELP
+263 YDKLTELP

-304 IDSNENIV
+304 TETNENIV

-337 KRINNPHVL
+337 RRINNPHVL
-346 KVLDIKRKRTALY
+346 KVLEITRKRTALY
-359 YITEYIEGCSLRQWI
+359 YITEYIEGCSLRQWL
-374 DDNPRPS
+374 DDNPRPP

-386 NFSKQ
+386 VFSKQ

-447 LGTIN
+447 LGTID
-452 YTAPEYHI
+452 YSAPEYHL
-460 GTPGSN
+460 GESGSN
-466 RSDIFSLGVI
+466 RSDIYSLGVI
-476 IYEMLCGHLP
+476 VYEMLTGHLP
-486 YGENMSVKNIK
+486 YGKEMTAKNIK
-497 RVKYISI
+497 RARYISL
-504 KRYNPEIPV
+504 KRYNPEIPI

-519 EKAVNINPEHRFSIL
+519 EKAVHINPEHRFSIL
-534 SEFTYALNKPDSSLI
+534 SKFTYALNKPDSSLI
-549 NNDYV
+549 NKDYV
-554 PLLKRDPL
+554 PLIKRNPV
-562 RTWQAISLIL
+562 RGWQIISFLLLVTNLIL
-572 VVINIILLYKLNN
+572 IYKLNS

>member
-1 VPLYFNVTAFFY
+1 MPLYFNVTAFFY

-62 DGMSASDD
+62 DGMSGSDD

>member
-1 VPLYFNVTAFFY
+1 MP
-13 QNLTMSSKLQINSSH
+13 SKLQVNSGH
-28 YSIAGIK
+28 YSIAGVK

-47 DLPLLTTKG
+47 DAPLLTTKG

-85 YLSTPETWSVKN
+85 YFSTPETWSVKN

-160 NDHRFVVSEEKS
+160 NDHRFFVSKEKS

-187 YKTLAIEIGDTF
+187 YKTLAIEVGDIF

-204 GVYEFVTDGV
+204 GVYEFVTDSI
-214 IKETL
+214 IKQTIL
-219 LKSKNIKLA
+219 QNKDINLSA
-228 AEEIV
+228 QEIV
-233 KTAEKNKSDD
+233 TIAEKNKSDD
-243 NLTCQIIQITDL
+243 NLTCQIIQITGL
-255 PGESESEF
+255 PTENETEF

-304 IDSNENIV
+304 IDSNKNIV

-381 LSLVR
+381 LNLVR
-386 NFSKQ
+386 SFSKQ

-434 IEEIYLPI
+434 VEEIYLPI

-476 IYEMLCGHLP
+476 IYEMLSGHLP
-486 YGENMSVKNIK
+486 YGKEMSVKNIK

-519 EKAVNINPEHRFSIL
+519 EKAVSINPENRFSIL

-549 NNDYV
+549 NNDHV
-554 PLLKRDPL
+554 PLIKRDPL
-562 RTWQAISLIL
+562 RTWQAISFIL
-572 VVINIILLYKLNN
+572 VFINVILIYKLNI

>member
-1 VPLYFNVTAFFY
+1 
-13 QNLTMSSKLQINSSH
+13 MSASLQINKAH
-28 YSIAGIK
+28 YSIAGVK
-35 PQNEDSCGIVVP
+35 AQNEDSCGIVVP
-47 DLPLLTTKG
+47 DEPLLTTKG

-85 YLSTPETWSVKN
+85 YFSTPETWSVKN
-97 SGQKILSALNRWL
+97 SGQKILAALNRWL

-120 NKGMVTT
+120 SKGMVTT

-152 GNDLEQLT
+152 DTELEQLT
-160 NDHRFVVSEEKS
+160 NDHRFVASENKT

-178 GIELRVDID
+178 GIDLRVDID
-187 YKTLAIEIGDTF
+187 YKTLAVDIGDIF

-204 GVYEFVTDGV
+204 GVYEYITDNN

-219 LKSKNIKLA
+219 IENRSNIEFASKKIV
-228 AEEIV
+228 EIA
-233 KTAEKNKSDD
+233 TNNKSDD
-243 NLTCQIIQITDL
+243 NLTCQIIEVIDL
-255 PGESESEF
+255 PKENQGEF
-263 YEKLTELP
+263 YNKLTELP

-276 EPGLILDGYKVIRH
+276 EPGLILDGYKVLRH
-290 LFSNKR
+290 MFSNKR

-304 IDSNENIV
+304 TETNENVV

-346 KVLDIKRKRTALY
+346 KVLDVNRKRTALY
-359 YITEYIEGCSLRQWI
+359 YITEYIEGYSLRQWL
-374 DDNPRPS
+374 DDNARPT
-381 LSLVR
+381 LSQVR
-386 NFSKQ
+386 ALSKQ

-421 LKIIDFGSAKIAG
+421 LKIIDFGSVKIAG

-460 GTPGSN
+460 GDPGSN
-466 RSDIFSLGVI
+466 RSDIYSLGVI
-476 IYEMLCGHLP
+476 IYEMLTGHMP
-486 YGENMSVKNIK
+486 YGKDMSAKNIK
-497 RVKYISI
+497 RARYTSLKH
-504 KRYNPEIPV
+504 YNPEIPI

-519 EKAVNINPEHRFSIL
+519 EKAVNINPDTRFSIL

-554 PLLKRDPL
+554 PLIKRNPVQ
-562 RTWQAISLIL
+562 TWQFISIIL
-572 VVINIILLYKLNN
+572 FIINIILIYKLNI